1 MFKIR
6 FRPYTLN
13 LKYVFRISRG
23 ERLSTPLLLTAI
35 DYEGVTGYG
44 EASMPP
50 LYGESQDSAINFIK
64 KVDLSGFNDPFDIDS
79 MMQYVDSVEP
89 GNTAAKASI
98 DIALHDI
105 AGKIAKK
112 PVYKLFD
119 LPGLESVATSRTI
132 SIDKPDIIK
141 ERTKEAK
148 DFQILKIKMGS
159 INDREVMEAVKSV
172 SDVPL
177 YVDANQ
183 GWKEKSLALD
193 NIHWLKEHGVVFVEQ
208 PMPIDMKDE
217 MAWLKDKSPLP
228 IVGDES
234 IQRLTDVERADDF
247 YHGINIKLVKSTGLN
262 EGLKMAKLAK
272 DKGLK
277 VMLGCMSETSCLIS
291 AAFQLASLADW
302 IDLDGNLGVTNNPYQ
317 GIETINGKLINNDV
331 PGIGLIN
338 PELSWE
344 NITKR

>member
-1 MFKIR
+1 MFIIR
-6 FRPYTLN
+6 YRPYTLN

-23 ERLSTPLLLTAI
+23 ERSSTPLLLTAI
-35 DYEGVTGYG
+35 DFEGVTGYG

-50 LYGESQDSAINFIK
+50 LYGESQESAINFIK
-64 KVDLSGFNDPFDIDS
+64 KVDLSGFNDPFDINT
-79 MMQYVDSVEP
+79 MMEYVDGVEK
-89 GNTAAKASI
+89 GNTAVKASI

-105 AGKIAKK
+105 AGKIANK

-119 LPGLESVATSRTI
+119 LPDVDSIATSRTI
-132 SIDKPDIIK
+132 GIDKSDIIK
-141 ERTKEAK
+141 ERALEAK
-148 DFQILKIKMGS
+148 DFQMLKIKMGS
-159 INDREVMEAVKSV
+159 INDREVMEAVRSV
-172 SDVPL
+172 TDVPL

-193 NIHWLKEHGVVFVEQ
+193 NIHWLKEQGVVLVEQ
-208 PMPIDMKDE
+208 PLPVDMQDE

-234 IQRLTDVERADDF
+234 IQRLTDVEHADDF

-272 DKGLK
+272 EKGLK

-291 AAFQLASLADW
+291 AGFQLAYLADW
-302 IDLDGNLGVTNNPYQ
+302 IDLDGNLDVTNNPYH
-317 GIETINGKLINNDV
+317 GIETVKGKLINNDV
-331 PGIGLIN
+331 PGIGLLN
-338 PELSWE
+338 PESVWD
-344 NITKR
+344 NIRKL

>member
-6 FRPYTLN
+6 YRPYSLN

-23 ERLSTPLLLTAI
+23 ERSSTPLLLTAI
-35 DYEGVTGYG
+35 DFEGVTGYG
-44 EASMPP
+44 EAAMPP
-50 LYGESQDSAINFIK
+50 LYGESHESAIDFIN
-64 KVDLSGFNDPFDIDS
+64 KVDLSVFKDPFDIDR
-79 MMQYVDSVEP
+79 MMEYVDGIEA
-89 GNTAAKASI
+89 GNTAIKAAI

-105 AGKIAKK
+105 AGKIAEK
-112 PVYKLFD
+112 PVYKLFE
-119 LPGLESVATSRTI
+119 LPGVDSLVTSRTI
-132 SIDKPDIIK
+132 GIDKPDIIK
-141 ERTKEAK
+141 ERTLEAK

-159 INDREVMEAVKSV
+159 INDREVMEAVRSV

-208 PMPIDMKDE
+208 PMPIEMKDE

-234 IQRLTDVERADDF
+234 IQRLTDVDQADNF
-247 YHGINIKLVKSTGLN
+247 YHDINIKLVKSTGLN

-272 DKGLK
+272 AKGLK

-317 GIETINGKLINNDV
+317 GIETVNGKLINNDM

-338 PELSWE
+338 PEIGWG
-344 NITKR
+344 NIIKG

>member
-6 FRPYTLN
+6 YCPYTLN
-13 LKYVFRISRG
+13 LKYIFRISRG
-23 ERLSTPLLLTAI
+23 QRSNTPLLLTAI
-35 DYEGVTGYG
+35 DFDGVTGYG

-50 LYGESQDSAINFIK
+50 LYGESQESAINFIQ
-64 KVDLSGFNDPFDIDS
+64 KVDLSGFNDPYDIDS
-79 MMQYVDSVEP
+79 MMAYVDGIEA
-89 GNTAAKASI
+89 GNSAAKASI

-105 AGKIAKK
+105 AGKVASK
-112 PVYKLFD
+112 PVYELFK
-119 LPGLESVATSRTI
+119 LPGVESLPTSRTI
-132 SIDKPDIIK
+132 GIDKPDIIK
-141 ERTKEAK
+141 ERTLEAK
-148 DFQILKIKMGS
+148 DFQILKVKMGS
-159 INDREVMEAVKSV
+159 VNDREVMEAVKSV

-177 YVDANQ
+177 YIDANQ

-208 PMPIDMKDE
+208 PMPVDMKDD
-217 MAWLKDKSPLP
+217 MAWLKDESPLP

-234 IQRLTDVERADDF
+234 IQRLTDVEQADNF

-262 EGLKMAKLAK
+262 EGLKMAKLANK
-272 DKGLK
+272 KGLK

-317 GIETINGKLINNDV
+317 GIETVNGSLINNDV
-331 PGIGLIN
+331 PGIGLID
-338 PELSWE
+338 PDTYWDK
-344 NITKR
+344 NILP

>member
-1 MFKIR
+1 MFKIHYAP
-6 FRPYTLN
+6 FTLD

-23 ERLSTPLLLTAI
+23 SRSATPLLLTAI
-35 DYEGVTGYG
+35 DFDGVTGYG

-50 LYGESQDSAINFIK
+50 LYGESQESAINFIK
-64 KVDLSGFNDPFDIDS
+64 KVDLSGFNDPFDIDG
-79 MMQYVDSVEP
+79 MMNYVDSVDS

-105 AGKIAKK
+105 AGKIANK
-112 PVYKLFD
+112 PVFKL
-119 LPGLESVATSRTI
+119 LGLSGADSIATSKTI
-132 SIDKPDIIK
+132 GIDKPDIII
-141 ERTKEAK
+141 ERALEAK
-148 DFQILKIKMGS
+148 DFQFLKIKMGS
-159 INDREVMEAVKSV
+159 INDREVMEAIKSV
-172 SDVPL
+172 TDVPL
-177 YVDANQ
+177 YIDANQ
-183 GWKEKSLALD
+183 GWKEKSLALE

-208 PMPIDMKDE
+208 PMPVDMLDE

-234 IQRLTDVERADDF
+234 IQRLTDVEQADSF
-247 YHGINIKLVKSTGLN
+247 FHGINIKLVKSTGLN

-291 AAFQLASLADW
+291 AAFQLTSLADW

-338 PELSWE
+338 PELAWE
-344 NITKR
+344 NITKQ

>member
-1 MFKIR
+1 MFKINYH
-6 FRPYTLN
+6 PYTLG

-23 ERLSTPLLLTAI
+23 SRSSTPLLLTAI
-35 DYEGVTGYG
+35 EFDGVTGYG

-50 LYGESQDSAINFIK
+50 LYGESHESAINFIE
-64 KVDLSGFNDPFDIDS
+64 KVDLSGFNDPMDIES
-79 MMQYVDSVEP
+79 MMQYVDSIEP
-89 GNTAAKASI
+89 GNSAAKASI

-105 AGKIAKK
+105 AGKVANK
-112 PVYKLFD
+112 PVYQLLN
-119 LPGLESVATSRTI
+119 LPGVDSIATSKTI
-132 SIDKPDIIK
+132 GLDTPTIIK
-141 ERTKEAK
+141 ERTAEAK
-148 DFQILKIKMGS
+148 GFPYLKIKMGS
-159 INDREVMEAVKSV
+159 INDREVMEAVRSE

-193 NIHWLKEHGVVFVEQ
+193 NIHWLKENGVVFVEQ
-208 PMPIDMKDE
+208 PMPVDMKDD

-234 IQRLTDVERADDF
+234 IQRLTDVEHADDF

-262 EGLKMAKLAK
+262 EGLKMAQLAK
-272 DKGLK
+272 KKDMK

-302 IDLDGNLGVTNNPYQ
+302 IDLDGNLGVTNNPYK
-317 GIETINGKLINNDV
+317 GVETVNGKLINNDL

-338 PELSWE
+338 AEAAWE
-344 NITKR
+344 NIINL